1 MQSSWMYTEPGD
13 KWLECSPSE
22 GIEGLCFT
30 VSSIGVSNLPE
41 QPDKTGVRGRS
52 VLGGSKHR

>member
-1 MQSSWMYTEPGD
+1 MYTEPGD

>member
-1 MQSSWMYTEPGD
+1 MYTEPGD

-41 QPDKTGVRGRS
+41 QPNGAGASWGAASTGK
-52 VLGGSKHR
+52 LT